1 MAIRTRAAGF
11 RIGGTK
17 AFGLW
22 RSMIVSGFFI
32 CPEWLI
38 ELRVRFHKEGSTKMS
53 EINITAPPSQLCVG
67 IDTGKHWLD
76 VALSDGR
83 SLQRR
88 PNTRDGHLALVAE
101 LKTLGVARAGIEAT
115 GGYEAEVCSV
125 LRSADFAVQVFQ
137 PQQVRAYAI
146 FRLQRAKSDRLDAR
160 IIAQCTAEL
169 KELRAPPDPR
179 LTDFA
184 GHLTMIEQ
192 IEEDIAR
199 AKIRREH
206 AVGEHAIAHYKA
218 EIKRLACQRREE
230 LKLVETVIRRHPDLA
245 RNLDLVASIEGVGL
259 RTAITIIVRMPE
271 MGSLSREKAAS
282 LLGVAPFI
290 RQSGRFEGE
299 RHVTGG
305 RARPRTALFACA
317 QAAIKWNPQLARFY
331 KRLRDNGKHYSC
343 AIMACTRKLA
353 IYINTV
359 LNRQIPWQ
367 PQRLENA

>member
-1 MAIRTRAAGF
+1 
-11 RIGGTK
+11 
-17 AFGLW
+17 
-22 RSMIVSGFFI
+22 MIVSGFFI

-53 EINITAPPSQLCVG
+53 EINMTAPPRQLCAG

-83 SLQRR
+83 SLKRR
-88 PNTRDGHLALVAE
+88 PNTMEGHLALVAE
-101 LKTLGVARAGIEAT
+101 LKALGIARAGIEAT
-115 GGYEAEVCSV
+115 GGYEAEVCSL

-137 PQQVRAYAI
+137 PQQVRAYAM
-146 FRLQRAKSDRLDAR
+146 FRLQRAKSDRIDAR
-160 IIAQCTAEL
+160 IIAQCTAEM
-169 KELRAPPDPR
+169 KELRVPPDPR
-179 LTDFA
+179 LSDFA

-199 AKIRREH
+199 ARIRSEH
-206 AVGEHAIAHYKA
+206 AVGERAAAHHKA
-218 EIKRLACQRREE
+218 EIRRLAAQRREE
-230 LKLVETVIRRHPDLA
+230 LKLVEIAIRQHPDLA
-245 RNLDLVASIEGVGL
+245 RNLDLVASIDGIGL

-271 MGSLSREKAAS
+271 LGSLSREKAAS

-299 RHVTGG
+299 RHVAGG

-353 IYINTV
+353 TYINTV
-359 LNRQIPWQ
+359 LKRQTPWQ
-367 PQRLENA
+367 PECQENT